1 MLGGG
6 GQVAFQAASQ
16 VPKQGLTFDHTDRL
30 HLNQEREVIEGG
42 FLLQNQAKLCLLL
55 FGIPPW
61 GLKVTGPEGGCCYSM
76 LPAKEVALSL

>member
-30 HLNQEREVIEGG
+30 HLNQERE
-42 FLLQNQAKLCLLL
+42 
-55 FGIPPW
+55 